1 MQIAQLSS
9 SGLVIEG
16 SQCLSCF
23 GMGSELIKYADILH
37 FEEQQACYYVVKY
50 IHWKGKEAE
59 FKQKTIKI
67 PPQQHPN
74 GTASLSTLDAEQT
87 VGAMDDDQLG
97 DSSSGGGESSLEQK
111 IMARSYANCLDPKAR
126 KPLLVILNPKSGP
139 GNAVKQ
145 YEEKAAPVFAAAGVK
160 TRVVVT
166 SRAKEATDIA
176 RKASMAE
183 HDCIVCVSGDGLP
196 HEVING
202 LATRREDAVEALQ
215 HFAVAQLPGGSGNG
229 MALSLNDGKSDW
241 VAVAAG
247 IVKGI
252 GEPYDLMAVSQ
263 GDNVFYS
270 FLSQS
275 FGIVADCDLGTED
288 MRWMGGARFTVGIV
302 MKCLSG
308 NKYPCKVAYHESSSA
323 APRATTLVPQV
334 KVDDEI
340 PSDWKVESHP
350 DLSMFYVGK
359 MPWMSSDAQVFPTSD
374 PTDGAMDM
382 LVWDTSNT
390 GPIKALSHLI
400 NFEKGSHVSGVH
412 FYKKVDAF
420 RLIPQSDKNYLS
432 IDGEAY
438 PCTPIQVSVL
448 PSAARFVIPV
458 GGSRR

>member
-37 FEEQQACYYVVKY
+37 FEEQQTSYYLVKY
-50 IHWKGKEAE
+50 IHWKGKHAE
-59 FKQKTIKI
+59 LKQKTVKI
-67 PPQQHPN
+67 SSQN
-74 GTASLSTLDAEQT
+74 SNANTSLSSLDAEQT
-87 VGAMDDDQLG
+87 VGAMDDDQLN
-97 DSSSGGGESSLEQK
+97 DSSSGGGDVSLEQK
-111 IMARSYANCLDPKAR
+111 IMTRSYANYLDPKSR
-126 KPLLVILNPKSGP
+126 KPLLVILNPHAGP
-139 GNAVKQ
+139 GNAVKL

-166 SRAKEATDIA
+166 SRSKEAIDIA
-176 RKASMAE
+176 RNTSMAE

-202 LATRREDAVEALQ
+202 LATRPEDAVRALQ

-229 MALSLNDGKSDW
+229 MALSLNDGNNDW
-241 VAVAAG
+241 VAVAFG

-263 GDNVFYS
+263 GDNTYYS

-308 NKYPCKVAYHESSSA
+308 NKYPCKVAYHVSSST
-323 APRATTLVPQV
+323 APPPTTSLIPAVNV
-334 KVDDEI
+334 NDEI

-350 DLSMFYVGK
+350 NLSMFYVGK

-390 GPIKALSHLI
+390 DPLKSLSHLI
-400 NFEKGSHVSGVH
+400 KFEKGTHISNVH

-420 RLIPQSDKNYLS
+420 RLIPADDKSYLS
-432 IDGEAY
+432 IDGESY
-438 PCTPIQVSVL
+438 PCTPLQVSVL

-458 GGSRR
+458 GGMKH